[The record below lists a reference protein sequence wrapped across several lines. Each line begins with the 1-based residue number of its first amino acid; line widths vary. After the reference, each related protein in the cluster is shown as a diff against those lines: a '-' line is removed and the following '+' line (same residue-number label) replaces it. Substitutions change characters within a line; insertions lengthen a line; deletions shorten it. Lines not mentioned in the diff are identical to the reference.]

1 MAYCLSAVILMLG
14 GVSESVHA
22 AEKESDVQ
30 ETDAEKTEP
39 ETVRMMIYPPYC
51 SKSTFNH
58 VLEKINEYLEEKIS
72 VHLQVDFVQS
82 GQEELIKYLMETP
95 DADLIY
101 VSDFQN
107 SVNNGLLLPL
117 DELLKVEG
125 KDICQVL
132 TPEQIEL
139 GQIDGIQYGLM
150 RNVEMGACK
159 GIVMRTDLL
168 EKYEIDPQDIRS
180 WDDVELVFGKIKE
193 NEPDIYETVAD
204 IPSVYDP
211 LQDRI
216 AVLTRK
222 DGDVVNFYGTEECRE
237 YLERL
242 YRWGQKGYLYDK
254 DNYRYGQG
262 STRYFL
268 YELMR
273 EGKLFSYVV
282 GYKPGIAAQEEK
294 NYGYDMTEIQLE
306 PQIVYD
312 TDIVNFQWGI
322 SSGSSHTKAAMK
334 LLNLL
339 YTDQTVTDLFC
350 NGIEG
355 EHYIKDAQGF
365 LQKTDTEKA
374 ETYFFNRN
382 WMLPDG
388 YSAQPWEGDMENLQE
403 QIEIYNKESER
414 SSALGFWFDDT
425 PVAVELEQCQAVTA
439 KYLPGFLEGKFDPE
453 KVLPVLNEELKSCGV
468 DKIVEE
474 KQRQLDEWKKR
485 KK

>member
-1 MAYCLSAVILMLG
+1 MLRHICCLLALLLALG
-14 GVSESVHA
+14 GFPASVYA
-22 AEKESDVQ
+22 AEGGTEAEES
-30 ETDAEKTEP
+30 EP

-51 SKSTFNH
+51 SRSAFNH
-58 VLEKINEYLEEKIS
+58 VLDKINEYLEEKIKI
-72 VHLQVDFVQS
+72 HLQVDFVQS
-82 GQEELIKYLMETP
+82 GQEELLKYLMDTP

-101 VSDFQN
+101 VSGFQN

-117 DELLKVEG
+117 DELLEEEG
-125 KDICQVL
+125 EGIRQIL
-132 TPEQIEL
+132 SEEQIQF
-139 GQIDGIQYGLM
+139 GQIDGTQYGLV
-150 RNVEMGACK
+150 RNVEMGASR

-180 WDDVELVFGKIKE
+180 WEDVETVFEKIKQ

-204 IPSVYDP
+204 IPSIYDP

-216 AVLTRK
+216 AVLTEK
-222 DGDVVNFYGTEECRE
+222 DGDVVNFYETEECRK
-237 YLERL
+237 YLDRL

-273 EGKLFSYVV
+273 EGKLFSYMV
-282 GYKPGIAAQEEK
+282 GYKPGIAAQEKK

-306 PQIVYD
+306 PQMIYG
-312 TDIVNFQWGI
+312 TEIVNFQWGI
-322 SSGSSHTKAAMK
+322 SSGSSHARAAMK

-339 YTDQTVTDLFC
+339 YTDQTINDLFC

-355 EHYIKDAQGF
+355 EHYTKNEQGF
-365 LQKTDTEKA
+365 LQKTDTEGV
-374 ETYFFNRN
+374 EDYFFNRN
-382 WMLPDG
+382 WMLPNG
-388 YSAQPWEGDMENLQE
+388 YSAQPWEGDVENLQE
-403 QIEIYNKESER
+403 KTKIYNEESER
-414 SSALGFWFDDT
+414 SSALGFWFDET
-425 PVAVELEQCQAVTA
+425 PVAVELEQCQAAVA

-453 KVLPVLNEELKSCGV
+453 KILPMLNAELKNCGV
-468 DKIVEE
+468 DKIVQE
-474 KQRQLDEWKKR
+474 KQAQLDEWKKR